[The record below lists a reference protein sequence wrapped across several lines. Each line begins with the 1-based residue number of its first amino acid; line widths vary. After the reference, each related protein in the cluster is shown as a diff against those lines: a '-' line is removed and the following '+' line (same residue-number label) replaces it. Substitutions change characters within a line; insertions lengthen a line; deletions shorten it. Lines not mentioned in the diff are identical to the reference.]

1 MIWRLKIFFKIIL
14 SRLPIKYSYWKKI
27 KIFKHGSMD
36 SFDYPINVFQS
47 HIQHLSKI
55 RELKNSL
62 IIEIGPGDSLATALL
77 ASCFGIKSVLIDVGN
92 YANKDI
98 NFYKKFSTYL
108 ATKEMYTVDI
118 SLLNNVEEMLEVCD
132 SKYLTKGIESIKQIA
147 DESVDLIFSQ
157 AVLEHIRKS
166 EFSEYF
172 SEFYRVLKASRISNH
187 QIDLRD
193 HLSGAL
199 NNLRFSD
206 RLWESNFFAKSGFYT
221 NRIGYDEIY
230 KIALNNGFKVKTNNI
245 LKWDEIPTKKEYFSY
260 EFKSRNDESLKIKVF
275 DLYLEK

>member
-36 SFDYPINVFQS
+36 SLDYPINVFQS

-98 NFYKKFSTYL
+98 NFYKKFSRYL

-118 SLLNNVEEMLEVCD
+118 SLLNNIEEMLEVCD